1 MKFGKKKKKKTKSFV
16 YKTVQNIRK
25 VSVLSIKCS

>member
-1 MKFGKKKKKKTKSFV
+1 MKFEKKKKNKSLV
-16 YKTVQNIRK
+16 YKIVQNIRK